1 MKTIER
7 GRRHVRVV
15 AVTLCA
21 FLAVQ
26 TAAHAGVS
34 FIIDRETLDELLAA
48 LIADRV
54 EVPLSDEQSLT
65 VLLEDLE
72 ITGLDPAAGDKGQGY
87 ILTSL
92 NVSVPELG
100 FKIAV
105 EPRVSL
111 NVARRENASMLE
123 LRFEE
128 LVLPLPLLGSINVAG
143 LVRPIRYNTDA
154 TWLLDG
160 ARGEVPVNSSL
171 KEIVMGRDAIRFLF
185 DIEVLP
191 VAGSGQ

>member
-1 MKTIER
+1 MKTIR
-7 GRRHVRVV
+7 NGRRQALAV

-21 FLAVQ
+21 FIAAQ
-26 TAAHAGVS
+26 TTANAGVS
-34 FIIDRETLDELLAA
+34 FIIDRETLDDLLAA
-48 LIADRV
+48 LVADRV

-72 ITGLDPAAGDKGQGY
+72 ITGLDPSAGERRQGH

-92 NVSVPELG
+92 NVRVPELG
-100 FKIAV
+100 FEVAV
-105 EPRVSL
+105 DPRVSL
-111 NVARRENASMLE
+111 NVARMENTSMLE

-143 LVRPIRYNTDA
+143 LVRPIRYDTDA
-154 TWLLDG
+154 IWLLDG
-160 ARGEVPVNSSL
+160 ARGEVPISSKL

-191 VAGSGQ
+191 VVGSDR

>member
-1 MKTIER
+1 MTP
-7 GRRHVRVV
+7 V
-15 AVTLCA
+15 LW
-21 FLAVQ
+21 LASHRPDFTNLYPFVP
-26 TAAHAGVS
+26 AA
-34 FIIDRETLDELLAA
+34 RE
-48 LIADRV
+48 
-54 EVPLSDEQSLT
+54 SLT

-72 ITGLDPAAGDKGQGY
+72 VTGLDPSAGDKGQGH

-92 NVSVPELG
+92 NVRVPELG
-100 FKIAV
+100 FEVGVDPK
-105 EPRVSL
+105 VSL
-111 NVARRENASMLE
+111 NVAKRENTSMLE

-160 ARGEVPVNSSL
+160 ARGDVPVNSTL

-185 DIEVLP
+185 DIEVLA
-191 VAGSGQ
+191 VDGSGQ